1 MLHSNKFKTIK
12 FNEIYAYLVLDDY
25 FHSMEQKSLLVFLL
39 LCLIGQNSL
48 AQKNNSF
55 SGELTY
61 KITKVDAS
69 MNPLSSEED
78 NSENKVIIYAKDSL
92 LKIVNFNSQ
101 NGYQECLK
109 HMTRKKSILLL
120 EIDDKGYAIRMNDEQ
135 SRTKDSL
142 YSFRNKCGV
151 KKRIGGLKSKKTI
164 MNHPMLANELI
175 CFYSKTIPSRYANE
189 FSGLSGIPTLYYIVN
204 DDGLYRY
211 VLKSHRSYDPPLSM
225 FLIPEEYEIVTMDEF
240 IEKVN
245 SDN

>member
-12 FNEIYAYLVLDDY
+12 FNKTCDYFVLDDY
-25 FHSMEQKSLLVFLL
+25 FHSMVQKCLLIFLL
-39 LCLIGQNSL
+39 LFLIGENSL
-48 AQKNNSF
+48 SQKNNSF
-55 SGELTY
+55 SGELIY

-69 MNPLSSEED
+69 MTPLSSEDD

-120 EIDDKGYAIRMNDEQ
+120 EIGDKGYAIRMNDEQ
-135 SRTKDSL
+135 SRTNDSL
-142 YSFRNKCGV
+142 YSFNKKCGI

-175 CFYSKTIPSRYANE
+175 CFYSKTIPSRYAND
-189 FSGLSGIPTLYYIVN
+189 FSNLSGIPTLYYIVN

-211 VLKSHRSYDPPLSM
+211 VLESHRFYDPPLSM
-225 FLIPEEYEIVTMDEF
+225 FLIPKEYEIVTMDEF
-240 IEKVN
+240 IDKVN

>member
-1 MLHSNKFKTIK
+1 MHHSNNFKTIIINK
-12 FNEIYAYLVLDDY
+12 TYAYFVFDDY
-25 FHSMEQKSLLVFLL
+25 FHGMIQKRFLVFLF
-39 LCLIGQNSL
+39 LCLFCQNTYGQ
-48 AQKNNSF
+48 KTNSF

-69 MNPLSSEED
+69 MNPLSSEDD

-109 HMTRKKSILLL
+109 HLTREKSILSL
-120 EIDDKGYAIRMNDEQ
+120 EIGDQGYAIRMNDEQ
-135 SRTKDSL
+135 SMTNDSL
-142 YSFRNKCGV
+142 YSFKNKCGI

-164 MNHPMLANELI
+164 MNHAMLANELI
-175 CFYSKTIPSRYANE
+175 CFYSKTIPSRYAND

-211 VLKSHRSYDPPLSM
+211 ILESHRFYDPPLSM
-225 FLIPEEYEIVTMDEF
+225 FMIPEEYEIVTMDEF
-240 IEKVN
+240 IDKVN